1 MKRVGLMLLFL
12 SVYASSAW
20 AVIETY
26 EFNRPGDRER
36 YTDFIEELR
45 CPKCQ
50 NQNLAGSNSPIA
62 ADLRRELH
70 RMINEGQ
77 SDTQII
83 DFMVARYGDFVLYRP
98 PLDKHT
104 VVLWT
109 APIFLL
115 VIGLL
120 LVALFVRK
128 VKSDVAQTVADPM
141 ALTGEEQQRLTE
153 ILQQYDGSE
162 SGTENNSANSS
173 GTRENKPS

>member
-1 MKRVGLMLLFL
+1 MKRIGWVLVFL
-12 SVYASSAW
+12 CFYISSAY

-70 RMINEGQ
+70 RMINEGK

-83 DFMVARYGDFVLYRP
+83 DFMVARYGDFILYRP
-98 PLDKHT
+98 PLDKNT

-120 LVALFVRK
+120 LVAFFVRK
-128 VKSDVAQTVADPM
+128 VKSDVAKTVADPSH
-141 ALTGEEQQRLTE
+141 LTDAEQQRLAE
-153 ILQQYDGSE
+153 ILQQYGNSVSGSDTQE
-162 SGTENNSANSS
+162 SNPT
-173 GTRENKPS
+173 